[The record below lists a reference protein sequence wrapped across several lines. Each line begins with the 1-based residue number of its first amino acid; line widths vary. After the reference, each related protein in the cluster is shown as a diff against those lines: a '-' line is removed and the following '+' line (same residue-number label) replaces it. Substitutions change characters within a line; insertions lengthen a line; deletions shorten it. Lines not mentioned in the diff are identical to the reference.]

1 MQERSINS
9 ILREKILALNPE
21 ELRMEF
27 FRPDEGMKVYHMGR
41 GLIMDLAVEADALYK
56 IGRSCVINKELFDK
70 NLEKY
75 KVRFEDGREHYY
87 EQGK

>member
-1 MQERSINS
+1 MKERKINS
-9 ILREKILALNPE
+9 ILREKILALDPE
-21 ELRMEF
+21 KLRMEY

-41 GLIMDLAVEADALYK
+41 GFIMDLAVEADALYK

>member
-1 MQERSINS
+1 MKERKIDT
-9 ILREKILALNPE
+9 ILREKILALDPE
-21 ELRMEF
+21 KLRMEY

>member
-1 MQERSINS
+1 MKERKINS
-9 ILREKILALNPE
+9 ILREKILALDSE
-21 ELRMEF
+21 RLRMEY